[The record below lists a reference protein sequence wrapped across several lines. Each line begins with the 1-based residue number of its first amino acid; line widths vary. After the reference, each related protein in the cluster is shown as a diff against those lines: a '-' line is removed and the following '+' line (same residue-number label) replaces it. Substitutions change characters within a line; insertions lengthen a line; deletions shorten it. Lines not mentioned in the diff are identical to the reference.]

1 MTPGKRNGPGWGTRA
16 AAGNSSADTPSV
28 TDVRITGAL
37 VATVTDDDHAARLAL
52 WGTCE
57 QAPAGAV
64 LVIRP
69 AARVMPYGLLHGVP
83 LLHLGRITVESADSA
98 QLARWVSYVRA
109 QVAQQRADI
118 AQADADRV
126 RLEADLERAAA
137 AAAAWRA
144 AHPEQAA

>member
-1 MTPGKRNGPGWGTRA
+1 MSTPDKSTAPALADLQDLGPYANAIGLTVTQ
-16 AAGNSSADTPSV
+16 SSSDELTASW
-28 TDVRITGAL
+28 
-37 VATVTDDDHAARLAL
+37 TVTDAL
-52 WGTCE
+52 L
-57 QAPAGAV
+57 Q
-64 LVIRP
+64 
-69 AARVMPYGLLHGVP
+69 PYGLLHGVP

-126 RLEADLERAAA
+126 RLEADLERADA